1 MHLLSGLKLRGR
13 LTLWVCLLLVAA
25 LAPVVAVGVHVI
37 RRNLEQQV
45 HGVLQVEAEGLR
57 DLVESSLQ
65 ERETNA
71 RAWTEDAIL
80 RGALLFGTYAKS
92 DAVLATLNDRHA
104 TFAGLVLF
112 TVDGQAVSVSRP
124 ALRDA
129 FAGHEKD
136 VLAAP
141 WFQAALEDRLDPA
154 ILTGAITR
162 TDPFFARPVMPLAL
176 PVLSPISGARVGVLL
191 AAYDWNQLEQVV
203 AGALQRAHDRG
214 QRSFTLD
221 ILGPEGARLYSSRA
235 PGLASPPRAVRA
247 QALDED
253 TTRFAAGHGWR
264 FVAELDAQEAFLPL
278 RRFLQLSLL
287 AVAAL
292 VALAAL
298 AAWALARSV
307 TRPITL
313 LSALVS
319 RVVREGDLTQQVA
332 LRDQQDEVGEL
343 AAAFARMMDHL
354 RESTTSLQ
362 QGTRVLGQTVAEL
375 TTATQQQERN
385 LLQQTTAL
393 QETHVTAQEIQQTS
407 QLAAQR
413 SQAVLGLVARA
424 REVGSE
430 GETTLGASLDGF
442 EELRDHGARLAAD
455 ISSLHERTSQIAS
468 ITQTVKDLADQS
480 NMLALNAAIEAVR
493 SGEHGQ
499 GFGVVA
505 REIRSLA
512 DQSIHA
518 TGRVREVLD
527 DIRGGIQ
534 STVALSEEGQ
544 RRSEAGLSQVRAT
557 RQSLHALTDIITDN
571 ASAAQQIAAAVIQ
584 QNAGIA
590 QIFTAVTDLSRMMD
604 ETLQAMHDTQR
615 MTQDLRGVAER
626 METAAGAWRV

>member
-25 LAPVVAVGVHVI
+25 LAPVLATGIYII
-37 RRNLEQQV
+37 RRTVELQV
-45 HGVLQVEAEGLR
+45 QGVLQVETEGLR
-57 DLVESSLQ
+57 DLIESSLQ

-104 TFAGLVLF
+104 SFAGLVLF

-129 FAGHEKD
+129 FAGHERD

-141 WFQAALEDRLDPA
+141 WFQAALKDTLDPA
-154 ILTGAITR
+154 ILTSALTR
-162 TDPFFARPVMPLAL
+162 TDPYFARPVMPLAL
-176 PVLSPISGARVGVLL
+176 PVLSPVSGARVGVLL
-191 AAYDWNQLEQVV
+191 AAYDWGQLRQVV
-203 AGALQRAHDRG
+203 EGALQRSHDRG
-214 QRSFTLD
+214 QSSFTLD
-221 ILGPEGARLYSSRA
+221 ILGPEGSRLYSSRT
-235 PGLASPPRAVRA
+235 PGVPPPSQVVQA
-247 QALDED
+247 QALNA
-253 TTRFAAGHGWR
+253 TTRFAAGQGWR
-264 FVAELDAQEAFLPL
+264 FAAEVDADEAFLPL
-278 RRFLQLSLL
+278 RRFLQISLL
-287 AVAAL
+287 AVAAFL
-292 VALAAL
+292 GLAAW
-298 AAWALARSV
+298 AAWALARTV
-307 TRPITL
+307 TRPITT
-313 LSALVS
+313 LSSLVS
-319 RVVREGDLTQQVA
+319 RVVRDGDLTQQVTVGHT
-332 LRDQQDEVGEL
+332 QDEVGEL
-343 AAAFARMMDHL
+343 AASFARMMDHL

-362 QGTRVLGQTVAEL
+362 QGTRVLGQMVAEL

-385 LLQQTTAL
+385 LLQQGTAL
-393 QETHVTAQEIQQTS
+393 QETQVTAQEIQQTS

-413 SQAVLGLVARA
+413 SQAVLGLVAKA
-424 REVGSE
+424 REAGSA
-430 GETTLGASLDGF
+430 GETTLGASLEGF
-442 EELRDHGARLAAD
+442 EELRDHGVRLAAG

-512 DQSIHA
+512 DQSINA

-534 STVALSEEGQ
+534 ATVELSEEGQ

-557 RQSLHALTDIITDN
+557 SESLHALTDIITDN

-590 QIFTAVTDLSRMMD
+590 QIFTAVTDLARMMD
-604 ETLQAMHDTQR
+604 ETLEAMQGTQR
-615 MTQDLRGVAER
+615 MTESLRGVAER
-626 METAAGAWRV
+626 METVAGVWRV

>member
-25 LAPVVAVGVHVI
+25 LTPVLGTAVHII
-37 RRNLEQQV
+37 RKTVELQV
-45 HGVLQVEAEGLR
+45 QGVLQVEAQGLR
-57 DLVESSLQ
+57 DLVESSLR

-104 TFAGLVLF
+104 SFAGLVLF
-112 TVDGQAVSVSRP
+112 TLDGRAVSVSRP
-124 ALRDA
+124 GLRDA
-129 FAGHEKD
+129 FAGHERD

-141 WFQAALEDRLDPA
+141 WFQAALKDTLDPA
-154 ILTGAITR
+154 ILTGALTR

-176 PVLSPISGARVGVLL
+176 PVLSPISGAQVGVLL
-191 AAYDWNQLEQVV
+191 AAYDWGQLNQVV
-203 AGALQRAHDRG
+203 EGALQRSRDRG

-221 ILGPEGARLYSSRA
+221 ILGPDGARLYSSRA
-235 PGLASPPRAVRA
+235 PGQAPPAKAVQA
-247 QALDED
+247 QASSD
-253 TTRFAAGHGWR
+253 TTRFAAGQGWR
-264 FVAELDAQEAFLPL
+264 FVAELDADEAFLPL
-278 RRFLQLSLL
+278 KRFLQISLL
-287 AVAAL
+287 AAVALL
-292 VALAAL
+292 VLAAL

-307 TRPITL
+307 TRPITT

-319 RVVREGDLTQQVA
+319 RVVREGDLTQKVT

-362 QGTRVLGQTVAEL
+362 QGTRVLGQTVEEL

-385 LLQQTTAL
+385 LIQQGTAL
-393 QETHVTAQEIQQTS
+393 QETQVTAQEIQQTS
-407 QLAAQR
+407 QLAATR
-413 SQAVLGLVARA
+413 SQAVLGLVAKA
-424 REVGSE
+424 REVGSA
-430 GETTLGASLDGF
+430 GETTLGASLAGF
-442 EELRDHGARLAAD
+442 EELRDHGLRLAKD
-455 ISSLHERTSQIAS
+455 ISSLNERTSQIAS

-505 REIRSLA
+505 REIRNLA
-512 DQSIHA
+512 DQSINA

-534 STVALSEEGQ
+534 ATVELSEEGQ
-544 RRSEAGLSQVRAT
+544 RRSEAGLTQVRAT
-557 RQSLHALTDIITDN
+557 TESLRALTDIIQDN

-604 ETLQAMHDTQR
+604 ETLQAMHGTQR
-615 MTQDLRGVAER
+615 MTQSLRGVAER
-626 METAAGAWRV
+626 METVAGVWRVQ

>member
-25 LAPVVAVGVHVI
+25 LTPVLGTAVHII
-37 RRNLEQQV
+37 RKTVELQV
-45 HGVLQVEAEGLR
+45 QGVLQVEAQGLR

-80 RGALLFGTYAKS
+80 RGALLFGTYSKS

-104 TFAGLVLF
+104 SFAGLVLF
-112 TVDGQAVSVSRP
+112 TLDGRAVSVSRP

-129 FAGHEKD
+129 FAGHERD
-136 VLAAP
+136 VLASP
-141 WFQAALEDRLDPA
+141 WFQAALKDRLDPA
-154 ILTGAITR
+154 ILTGALTR

-176 PVLSPISGARVGVLL
+176 PVLSPISGEQVGVLL
-191 AAYDWNQLEQVV
+191 AAYDWRQLSHVV
-203 AGALQRAHDRG
+203 EGALQRARDRG
-214 QRSFTLD
+214 QGSFTLD
-221 ILGPEGARLYSSRA
+221 ILGPDGGRLYSSRP
-235 PGLASPPRAVRA
+235 PGKPPPPQVVQA
-247 QALDED
+247 QASAD
-253 TTRFAAGHGWR
+253 TTRFSAGQGWR
-264 FVAELDAQEAFLPL
+264 FVAEVDAGEAFLPL
-278 RRFLQLSLL
+278 KRFLQISLL
-287 AVAAL
+287 AAVAL
-292 VALAAL
+292 LALAAL

-307 TRPITL
+307 TRPITT

-319 RVVREGDLTQQVA
+319 RVVREGDLTQKVT

-375 TTATQQQERN
+375 TSATEQQERN
-385 LLQQTTAL
+385 LVQQGAAL
-393 QETHVTAQEIQQTS
+393 QETQVTAQEIQQTS
-407 QLAAQR
+407 QLAATR
-413 SQAVLGLVARA
+413 SQAVLGLVAKA
-424 REVGSE
+424 REVGSA
-430 GETTLGASLDGF
+430 GETTLGASLEGF
-442 EELRDHGARLAAD
+442 EELRDHGLRLAKD
-455 ISSLHERTSQIAS
+455 ISSLNERTSQIAS

-512 DQSIHA
+512 DQSINA

-534 STVALSEEGQ
+534 STVDLSEEGQ
-544 RRSEAGLSQVRAT
+544 RRSEAGLTQVRAT
-557 RQSLHALTDIITDN
+557 TESLRALTDIIQEN

-590 QIFTAVTDLSRMMD
+590 QIFSAVTDLSRMMD
-604 ETLQAMHDTQR
+604 ETLEAMHGTQR
-615 MTQDLRGVAER
+615 MTESLRGVAER
-626 METAAGAWRV
+626 METVAGVWRVQ